1 MSRKFILIM
10 VLVSMAFSGFR
21 TKSLLFPGWGELSL
35 NQNSRGQKLMAAD
48 IILWLTVFNGKNLSK
63 NYESDYRA
71 FASEHAGVNWS
82 HTDYL
87 FAVDIGYYEDLNDYN
102 SAKARQRSLEL
113 ETDLNG
119 GLIREYGHA
128 IYPENG
134 DFDWQWDS
142 DSNRKSYKD
151 MRISS
156 ANWDKYANFAIAG
169 LLVNRVISVIDV
181 MYLEKTG
188 VSTPIQSQ
196 IITNGKNDFQL
207 KLSFPF

>member
-1 MSRKFILIM
+1 
-10 VLVSMAFSGFR
+10 
-21 TKSLLFPGWGELSL
+21 
-35 NQNSRGQKLMAAD
+35 
-48 IILWLTVFNGKNLSK
+48 
-63 NYESDYRA
+63 
-71 FASEHAGVNWS
+71 
-82 HTDYL
+82 
-87 FAVDIGYYEDLNDYN
+87 
-102 SAKARQRSLEL
+102 
-113 ETDLNG
+113 
-119 GLIREYGHA
+119 
-128 IYPENG
+128 
-134 DFDWQWDS
+134 
-142 DSNRKSYKD
+142 

>member
-1 MSRKFILIM
+1 M
-10 VLVSMAFSGFR
+10 VGMAFSGSR
-21 TKSLLFPGWGELSL
+21 SKSLFFPGWGELSIS
-35 NQNSRGQKLMAAD
+35 QKSRGQKLMAVD

-71 FASEHAGVNWS
+71 FASEHAGVDWS

-87 FAVDIGYYEDLNDYN
+87 FAVDIGYYDDLNSYN
-102 SAKARQRSLEL
+102 SEKARQRSLEL
-113 ETDLNG
+113 KTDLND

-134 DFDWQWDS
+134 DFDWQWES

-151 MRISS
+151 LRISS

-169 LLVNRVISVIDV
+169 LIVNRVISLIDV
-181 MYLEKTG
+181 MYLERTG
-188 VSTPIQSQ
+188 KSTPIQSQ
-196 IITNGKNDFQL
+196 IITNGKNNFQL